1 MKEHRFIFI
10 IILIFLPLFLFCL
23 TKKEIRKMDPLLQR
37 IYRIYKQNPRKLD
50 KDSIIPIQYIDN
62 IPHISI
68 SYRTSYSKSELLEKN
83 IPVQSKAGDIAASI
97 INFEELE
104 TLLQDKNIFRLEAN
118 TMDFPLL
125 EVSTSDSTKTGTEGT
140 VYIGNNADASQ
151 TAGYDGTGIVA
162 AVIDPY
168 GIRFTHEDFQKDNGD
183 TRIYYIWDQF
193 TGSGG
198 SNHPTGYTYGTEYD
212 SVAINNGSCNQTPG
226 YHGNTC
232 IGIMAGDGSASPN
245 GKDYSAMAP
254 NADIIYVKGSSSASS
269 TYLQD
274 GVEYIMNKASTLG
287 KPAVVNIS
295 LGNQYG
301 AHDGTTLRVE
311 AIDNLCGPGKIVVFA
326 CGNSGSQRIHA
337 QTTIA
342 QDGFHTFDIDVATD
356 DFGID
361 LWFSGNDTLSV
372 YLDSPNLAE
381 IGPISY
387 DSTYVDTTNDGI
399 REIYNCTDDPS
410 NGDHHIVVYVSPTEA
425 DSFATGTWK
434 VKLRGDS
441 IQSGQIDGWS
451 FTYNGNYF
459 TSASGGNTSKTLNDL
474 ASGNQTIAAAGF
486 YGGELNDSGTI
497 YSGSGRGPTRDGRQ
511 KPDIA
516 GNMRVY
522 VPHYNDD
529 TTYYASGSGTSYAAP
544 HVAGAIALMLQK
556 QPSAAPSD
564 IKTNLHDFAFT
575 DEYTDNAGTEPNY
588 QIGYGKLN
596 TFRSVFPALDPP
608 DSVNIMVICNGDSLQ
623 ITWLNKGYIYYI
635 YSSNDP
641 YANFPGSSWVLETSI
656 TDSGIITLPIEDSDI
671 KKYFLITAD

>member
-23 TKKEIRKMDPLLQR
+23 TKIEIRKMDPLLQR
-37 IYRIYKQNPRKLD
+37 IYRMYKQNPEYLD
-50 KDSIIPIQYIDN
+50 KEKITQIQYIDN

-104 TLLQDKNIFRLEAN
+104 TLLQDENIFRLEAD
-118 TMDFPLL
+118 TRDFPLL
-125 EVSTSDSTKTGTEGT
+125 EVSTSDSTKTGSEGT

-151 TAGYDGTGIVA
+151 TAGYNGTGVIA

-183 TRIYYIWDQF
+183 TRIYYIWDQT

-198 SNHPTGYTYGTEYD
+198 SNHPTGFTYGTEYD

-232 IGIMAGDGSASPN
+232 IGIMAGDGSASPTD
-245 GKDYSAMAP
+245 KDYSAMAP
-254 NADIIYVKGSSSASS
+254 NTDIIYVKGSSSSSS

-274 GVEYIMNKASTLG
+274 GVEYIMNKASALG

-311 AIDNLCGPGKIVVFA
+311 AIDNLCGAGKIVVFA

-337 QTTIA
+337 ETTIS
-342 QDGFHTFDIDVATD
+342 QDGFHTFDIDVAND
-356 DFGID
+356 DLGID

-410 NGDHHIVVYVSPTEA
+410 NGDHHIVIYVSPTEA

-434 VKLRGDS
+434 VKVRGDS

-497 YSGSGRGPTRDGRQ
+497 YSGNGRGPTRDGRQ

-522 VPHYNDD
+522 VPHYNSD

-556 QPSAAPSD
+556 QPSASPSD

-575 DEYTDNAGTEPNY
+575 DEYTDDAGTEPNY
-588 QIGYGKLN
+588 QVGYGKLN
-596 TFRSVFPALDPP
+596 TFRSVFPVLNPP

-641 YANFPGSSWVLETSI
+641 YANFPGSNWVLETSI
-656 TDSGIITLPIEDSDI
+656 TDSGVITLPIEDPDI
-671 KKYFLITAD
+671 KKFFLITAD